1 MDWIC
6 QPVWATH
13 LRSAFAISS
22 GPLSRRLCSGM
33 ACRHITSA
41 RASIATK
48 LLMRRAIF
56 NAGQARLC
64 SDLCLAL
71 AGAGLVGLGRRGAGH
86 AEGAQ
91 RWVAL
96 YRQDDRRYLEGR
108 MTPAIPAPGLPP
120 EEWSSLRYGFEP
132 CGGCHHGTEEAYG

>member
-6 QPVWATH
+6 EPVWATH

-22 GPLSRRLCSGM
+22 GPLSRRLCSGL

-71 AGAGLVGLGRRGAGH
+71 AGAGLVGLGRRGAGR
-86 AEGAQ
+86 AEGRQ
-91 RWVAL
+91 RWVSAL
-96 YRQDDRRYLEGR
+96 SAGRSALPGGADDARDPG
-108 MTPAIPAPGLPP
+108 TWPA
-120 EEWSSLRYGFEP
+120 S
-132 CGGCHHGTEEAYG
+132 